1 MPATLSIVII
11 SNNQAEL
18 LESTLLSVRWASE
31 RIVLDTGSS
40 DSSLAV
46 AKHAQC
52 KATVFRHW
60 GNNPLSQLENL
71 LHAVKTDWVLWL
83 KADEIISDALRHDIQ
98 GILERDEGLSGYS
111 LKFQYAYGS
120 SEFKDNAPSS
130 EIRLVR
136 KNAWRVVP
144 GIEPKLQVLEAHK
157 TRTLNAS
164 LQIKPFSTVSD
175 LVESLNQQSNLSA
188 FDCIQQHGKN
198 AAHPNIGK
206 LIMNAFWGVF
216 LSHFFPSQQSK
227 SESNTAY
234 SMLTQLLY
242 ALKPALE
249 LAKIRQLLNHS

>member
-1 MPATLSIVII
+1 MPATLSIIII

-18 LESTLLSVRWASE
+18 LESTLLSVRWANE

-60 GNNPLSQLENL
+60 GQNPLSQLENL
-71 LHAVKTDWVLWL
+71 LHTVKTDWVLWL
-83 KADEIISDALRHDIQ
+83 KADEIISDTLRHEIQ
-98 GILERDEGLSGYS
+98 AVLERDEGLSGYS
-111 LKFQYAYGS
+111 LKFQYAYGGS
-120 SEFKDNAPSS
+120 VFPDKAPGS

-144 GIEPKLQVLEAHK
+144 GIEPKLQVLESDK

-175 LVESLNQQSNLSA
+175 LLESLNQVSNLSA
-188 FDCIQQHGKN
+188 YESIQRHGKN
-198 AAHPNIGK
+198 AAHANIGK
-206 LIMNAFWGVF
+206 LIMDAFWGVF
-216 LSHFFPSQQSK
+216 LSHFFPSKQSK
-227 SESNTAY
+227 SDSTAAY

-249 LAKIRQLLNHS
+249 LAKIRQLLNQT

>member
-18 LESTLLSVRWASE
+18 LESTLLSVRWANE
-31 RIVLDTGSS
+31 RIVLDTGSN

-60 GNNPLSQLENL
+60 GKNPVVQLENL
-71 LHAVKTDWVLWL
+71 LQAVKTDWILWL

-111 LKFQYAYGS
+111 LKFQYTYAS
-120 SEFKDNAPSS
+120 SVFKDKAPGS

-136 KNAWRVVP
+136 KNGWRVIP
-144 GIEPKLQVLEAHK
+144 GIEPKLQLLEPDK
-157 TRTLNAS
+157 TRTLDAC
-164 LQIKPFSTVSD
+164 LQVKPFSTVSD
-175 LVESLNQQSNLSA
+175 LLESLNQQSTLSA
-188 FDCIQQHGKN
+188 FDCIQRHGKK
-198 AAHPNIGK
+198 AAHANIGK
-206 LIMNAFWGVF
+206 LITNAFWGVF
-216 LSHFFPSQQSK
+216 LSNLFPSKQNKPDPTS
-227 SESNTAY
+227 AY

-249 LAKIRQLLNHS
+249 LAKIRQLFNQP

>member
-18 LESTLLSVRWASE
+18 LESTLLSVRWANE

-71 LHAVKTDWVLWL
+71 LQAVKTDWVLWL
-83 KADEIISDALRHDIQ
+83 KADEVISDALRHDIQ

-120 SEFKDNAPSS
+120 SEFKDKAPNS
-130 EIRLVR
+130 EIRIVR
-136 KNAWRVVP
+136 KNAWRVIP
-144 GIEPKLQVLEAHK
+144 GIEPKLQVLEADK

-164 LQIKPFSTVSD
+164 LLIKPFSTVSD
-175 LVESLNQQSNLSA
+175 LLESLNQQSNLSA
-188 FDCIQQHGKN
+188 FDTIQRHGKN
-198 AAHPNIGK
+198 VAHANIGK

-216 LSHFFPSQQSK
+216 FAHFFPSQQSK
-227 SESNTAY
+227 SESATAY

-249 LAKIRQLLNHS
+249 LAKVRQLLNQP